1 MKTSLE
7 NLFEKVDYLLNSVEK
22 IHFIIAKKNPVKPPP
37 KNLTIEGTIL
47 FLKEKGLIVSKSSI
61 YKMTSAKSIPFK
73 RFGNRLIFNEEELS
87 MWIETQFKTE
97 YQSKAE
103 STKIISF
110 SARNKF
116 NYKN

>member
-1 MKTSLE
+1 
-7 NLFEKVDYLLNSVEK
+7 
-22 IHFIIAKKNPVKPPP
+22 
-37 KNLTIEGTIL
+37 
-47 FLKEKGLIVSKSSI
+47 
-61 YKMTSAKSIPFK
+61 
-73 RFGNRLIFNEEELS
+73 